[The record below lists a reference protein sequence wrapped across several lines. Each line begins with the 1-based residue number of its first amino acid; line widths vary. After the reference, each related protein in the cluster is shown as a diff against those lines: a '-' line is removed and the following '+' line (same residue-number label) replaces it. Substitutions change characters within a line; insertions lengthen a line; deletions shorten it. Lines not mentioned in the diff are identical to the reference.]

1 MKSNIFILILSCATA
16 ATAYGQAYNTA
27 AGMRLGT
34 DWGITLKQRV
44 DNHTTLEGI
53 IQTSLQREEAI
64 VTLLAEQHFPLI
76 FRRFNLYAGA
86 GLHKGWLDNP
96 QPNPDTG
103 EVPADPFGVS
113 FIGGIEFS
121 LGRLNLTYDFKPA
134 INLTGGEK
142 RLYNQTGISLR
153 YIIVKREWSVFGD
166 KNKNKKKKKK
176 GNSGWRFWEKD

>member
-1 MKSNIFILILSCATA
+1 MKSNILILVLSCTIAA
-16 ATAYGQAYNTA
+16 ATHAQSYNTA

-44 DNHTTLEGI
+44 ANHTTLEGI

-64 VTLLAEQHFPLI
+64 ITLMAEQHFPLI

-86 GLHKGWLDNP
+86 GLHKGWIEAV
-96 QPNPDTG
+96 PNPDTG
-103 EVPADPFGVS
+103 ETPKDPFGISMV
-113 FIGGIEFS
+113 GGIEFS
-121 LGRLNLTYDFKPA
+121 LGRLNLSYDFKPA

-153 YIIVKREWSVFGD
+153 YIIVKREWSVFGE
-166 KNKNKKKKKK
+166 KNKNKKRKK
-176 GNSGWRFWEKD
+176 GSSGWKFWEKN

>member
-1 MKSNIFILILSCATA
+1 MKSNILILILSCGMA
-16 ATAYGQAYNTA
+16 AGLYGQSYNTA

-44 DNHTTLEGI
+44 ADHTTLEGI

-64 VTLLAEQHFPLI
+64 VSLLAEQHFPLI
-76 FRRFNLYAGA
+76 FRRFNLYAG
-86 GLHKGWLDNP
+86 GGFHKGWLDNP
-96 QPNPDTG
+96 APDPDTG
-103 EVPADPFGVS
+103 EIPTDPFGVS

-134 INLTGGEK
+134 INLSGGEK

-166 KNKNKKKKKK
+166 KNKKKKNKKGSSNWK
-176 GNSGWRFWEKD
+176 FWEKD